1 MTQTRVYTR
10 NPVLCVIPMESV
22 LGRLSLFPVGN
33 TGTIPFESTASNPA
47 EHEALAEF
55 TTPVLSV
62 IRRRA
67 LATVADCGI
76 SMCLP
81 SHGLATCS
89 KHAVV
94 LVLFSDCGA

>member
-1 MTQTRVYTR
+1 M
-10 NPVLCVIPMESV
+10 IPMESV

-62 IRRRA
+62 IRHRA
-67 LATVADCGI
+67 PCSGDCCRLWHLDVFAFTW
-76 SMCLP
+76 S
-81 SHGLATCS
+81 
-89 KHAVV
+89 
-94 LVLFSDCGA
+94 SDL